1 MTWSPNTFTESFE
14 ETVETNAEN
23 VFIIDGE
30 RRLTYREVADIVD
43 RVAEGLIDLGVERGD
58 RVSTWLS
65 NCPEFVVTW
74 LATARIGAVLV
85 PMNTHYKERE
95 AEYALAQSES
105 SVLVYKPTFEDTDF
119 EAMVTSLRSEVDTLD
134 HTVVIGGRGDT
145 DSIDWADLSD
155 GRPERTDQVAERQQQ
170 VSPEDPNLIVYTS
183 GTTGDPKGA
192 VHDHNSILKN
202 EKRITEWMNAEPSD
216 YRLSYL
222 PPYHIAGSCTEII
235 GPMMVGST
243 IIFME
248 AFDPVTAM
256 EWVESESVTIMSGIP
271 THYKMILNHE
281 RYDEFDLSSL
291 RGGWVGGSAVDESL
305 AIALREELGMDEM
318 VVVYGM
324 TETISVTTFTE
335 PDDTIEH
342 ITTTDGKPIS
352 EIDRELWGTEPGFEV
367 GIFDP
372 ETETRLPAES
382 EGEIRVRGDI
392 VLKEYF
398 NMPEKTQEAI
408 DDDGW
413 FRTGDR
419 GIMTDDGYLN
429 VTGRIRDI
437 FIVGGEN
444 VAPADVENYISTHEG
459 VKIVTVIGVPH
470 DRLGEVGKA
479 YVEPKP
485 GYDLTEEEII
495 DYCEGEIAGFK
506 IPRSVE
512 FYEESDWPLTP
523 TGKIQRFKLEKRT
536 GENDE
541 EAD

>member
-1 MTWSPNTFTESFE
+1 MTWTPKTFTDSFE
-14 ETVETNAEN
+14 DTVETNPES
-23 VFIIDGE
+23 VFIVDGK

-58 RVSTWLS
+58 RVSTWVS

-119 EAMVTSLRSEVDTLD
+119 EAMVASLRSGIDTLE
-134 HTVVIGGRGDT
+134 HTVVIGDAGDT
-145 DSIDWADLSD
+145 DSIEWADLSD
-155 GRPERTDQVAERQQQ
+155 GRPGLTDRVAERQRQ

-202 EKRITEWMNAEPSD
+202 EERITEWMNAEPSD

-305 AIALREELGMDEM
+305 AISLREDLGMDEM

-342 ITTTDGKPIS
+342 VTTTDGKPIS

-372 ETETRLPAES
+372 ETDTRLPAGG

-392 VLKEYF
+392 VLDEYF
-398 NMPEKTQEAI
+398 NMPEKTREAI

-413 FRTGDR
+413 FHTGDR
-419 GIMTDDGYLN
+419 GILTDDGYLS

-459 VKIVTVIGVPH
+459 VKIVTVVGVPH

-479 YVEPKP
+479 YVETKP

-506 IPRSVE
+506 IPHSVE

-536 GENDE
+536 RESDE
-541 EAD
+541 GDD